1 MGLEE
6 IKKKQMKRYFII
18 TTAAVIAISF
28 AVGLYMNSPNRSCGF
43 VVEDKDG
50 KLVPLNPETKKIIG
64 ILARVHESVFIR
76 TWNGEYR
83 DVTGC
88 FYDMGYGPRF
98 AELLP

>member
-1 MGLEE
+1 
-6 IKKKQMKRYFII
+6 MKRYLII
-18 TTAAVIAISF
+18 ATVAVIAIAF
-28 AVGLYMNSPNRSCGF
+28 AIGLYMHSPNQSCGF

-98 AELLP
+98 TELLP